1 MKLDLKQNIKHE
13 EKPMFEETMSSTT
26 EEVVDSELENR
37 DNNESEKE
45 NDIIFEELNNLNDLE
60 ETKEDK

>member
-1 MKLDLKQNIKHE
+1 
-13 EKPMFEETMSSTT
+13 MFEETMSSTT
-26 EEVVDSELENR
+26 EEVVDPELENG

-45 NDIIFEELNNLNDLE
+45 NDIIFEELNNLDGLE